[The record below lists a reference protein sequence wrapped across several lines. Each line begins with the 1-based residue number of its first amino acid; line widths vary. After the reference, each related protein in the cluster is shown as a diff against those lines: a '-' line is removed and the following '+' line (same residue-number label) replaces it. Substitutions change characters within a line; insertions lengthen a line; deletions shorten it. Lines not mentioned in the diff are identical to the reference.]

1 MFTLANIFT
10 ALRILLAPVFF
21 FFVIKND
28 PFSTRMAVVMFGFAA
43 LTDYFDGWLARKFG
57 DVSELGIFLDPLA
70 DKVLVLSAFLSFV
83 YLEIIPVW
91 TVIVIV
97 LRDAGTTL
105 MRVYADAIKLKV
117 ETSRSAKWKTF
128 LQMLF
133 VFYILILMALYR
145 SPEFP
150 AVTEWAAGVLF
161 SSISTTIMLII
172 VFFTVWTFIEYV
184 LDNKQ
189 LFKRMFSTSRSENL

>member
-21 FFVIKND
+21 YLAIMNE
-28 PFSTRMAVVMFGFAA
+28 PFSTRLAVLMFGVAA
-43 LTDYFDGWLARKFG
+43 LTDYFDGWIARKFG
-57 DVSELGIFLDPLA
+57 EVSELGMFLDPLA

-83 YLEIIPVW
+83 YLDIIPIW
-91 TVIVIV
+91 TVVVIV

-105 MRVYADAIKLKV
+105 MRVYADAVKMRV

-128 LQMLF
+128 LQMIF
-133 VFYILILMALYR
+133 VFYILILMALHR

-150 AVTEWAAGVLF
+150 QIMNWAGGILY
-161 SSISTTIMLII
+161 SNISYTLMLII
-172 VFFTVWTFIEYV
+172 TFFTVWTFIEYI
-184 LDNKQ
+184 LDNKV
-189 LFKRMFSTSRSENL
+189 LFKRMFSTSRN